1 MTRSNEGRRLL
12 RQPGSIRVEVDD
24 PRAVAP
30 VVRAAG
36 ISDDGGR
43 GMRLVAA
50 MADRWGADMR
60 ADAGKTVWFELSG

>member
-1 MTRSNEGRRLL
+1 
-12 RQPGSIRVEVDD
+12 VEVDD